1 MEKVYD
7 KLNIVEYA
15 LALIGDRDTK
25 GKVRDSK
32 TVLIKQKEQLLEIR
46 ELIINRRI
54 SPERYGLFVKYP
66 AGYEG

>member
-32 TVLIKQKEQLLEIR
+32 TVLLKQKEQLLEIR